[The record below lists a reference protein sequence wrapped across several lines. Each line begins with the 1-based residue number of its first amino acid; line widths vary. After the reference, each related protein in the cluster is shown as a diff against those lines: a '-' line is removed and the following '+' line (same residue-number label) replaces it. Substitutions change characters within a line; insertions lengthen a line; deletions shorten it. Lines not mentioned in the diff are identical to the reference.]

1 MQVSTPLL
9 YHDPE
14 KELLLVFVPMEVNM
28 PPEEQERAI
37 GEMVQHLMDSLPP
50 EQRKGYMLTPQRV
63 LSYQGLVERILEA
76 DGVTPEML
84 EKQREVV
91 ALIQEALE
99 TPEDE
104 LPAWTAAHDEELDRE
119 FFDLM
124 GASAVA
130 AGNAGR
136 QEVAQHALA
145 VRERLI
151 ELSTTGKKMIAE
163 AEHRKEVLDS
173 VIADIQEIEQPMT
186 FDDVLGLFLD
196 ALDDELRF
204 QTLVSVLFRNLD
216 YTFFSTLTQRAE
228 ASKSA
233 KEREQLSTLRERLLQ
248 ITSEISKQI
257 EQARG
262 EAAQLLREI
271 MNAEDVQTAILENVS
286 AVMDETFMEVLQA
299 NIEHAE
305 QEGEEEALAKLR
317 EIFTLIMQLY
327 EQNAPPEIQII
338 NRLLEQED
346 DEAVE
351 AFVRENRAAIPPQ
364 FDQAIEE
371 LLPTIRASVSDE
383 VADRV
388 EEIMLIVKRVPSE

>member
-1 MQVSTPLL
+1 
-9 YHDPE
+9 
-14 KELLLVFVPMEVNM
+14 
-28 PPEEQERAI
+28 
-37 GEMVQHLMDSLPP
+37 
-50 EQRKGYMLTPQRV
+50 
-63 LSYQGLVERILEA
+63 
-76 DGVTPEML
+76 
-84 EKQREVV
+84 
-91 ALIQEALE
+91 
-99 TPEDE
+99 
-104 LPAWTAAHDEELDRE
+104 
-119 FFDLM
+119 
-124 GASAVA
+124 
-130 AGNAGR
+130 
-136 QEVAQHALA
+136 
-145 VRERLI
+145 
-151 ELSTTGKKMIAE
+151 MIAE